1 MLRPLQLFFE
11 NRHARRV
18 SRDLLVWYNKVHT
31 ERPDLSRITLYAEIL
46 SRRNGLD
53 EPGVRAILR
62 RAEQTFD
69 WHSDREIQFRDIAL
83 IVAFDEYQGAHATTK
98 GFQTNVRRVVARFIP
113 EDL

>member
-11 NRHARRV
+11 KRHARRV
-18 SRDLLVWYNKVHT
+18 SRDLLVWYYKVHT
-31 ERPDLSRITLYAEIL
+31 ERPDLSRTTLYAEIL

-53 EPGVRAILR
+53 ESGARAVLR

-69 WHSDREIQFRDIAL
+69 WHSDREIKFRDIAL
-83 IVAFDEYQGAHATTK
+83 IVAFDEYQRAHATTT